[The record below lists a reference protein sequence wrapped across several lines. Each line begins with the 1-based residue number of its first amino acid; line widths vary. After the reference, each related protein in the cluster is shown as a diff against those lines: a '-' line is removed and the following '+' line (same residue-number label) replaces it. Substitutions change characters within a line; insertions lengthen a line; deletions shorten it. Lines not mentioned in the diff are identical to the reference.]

1 MAAVARGTEARVGAA
16 PEEVAISREEEMP
29 VMDMGTRKVQGTRS
43 IATNQAERCSAEL
56 RVAIGEMKDSK
67 RTGQLVTMKEK
78 AVSQRR

>member
-1 MAAVARGTEARVGAA
+1 
-16 PEEVAISREEEMP
+16 
-29 VMDMGTRKVQGTRS
+29 MDMGTRKVQGTRS